1 MSRPHTQA
9 VYRYWQAKRGD
20 RLMPSRADIDPAEL
34 PPEILPGICLIAVVS
49 DARRY
54 VYRLVGILDVEVRG
68 KDPTGD
74 SVLEAYFG
82 PSRAEAVAHYDQVV
96 STRAPMLD
104 QVPIR
109 APNGRFVTE
118 EAIFLPLSDDGIR
131 VDKILVYAH
140 SRLIP

>member
-1 MSRPHTQA
+1 MCRPHTQA

-20 RLMPSRADIDPAEL
+20 RPMPSRADIDPAEL
-34 PPEILPGICLIAVVS
+34 PPKVLPGICLIEVVS

-54 VYRLVGILDVEVRG
+54 VYRLVGTLDVEVRG
-68 KDPTGD
+68 KDPTGE

-82 PSRAEAVAHYDQVV
+82 PSRAEAIAHYDQVV

-118 EAIFLPLSDDGIR
+118 EAIFLPLSGDGIH

-140 SRLIP
+140 SENVA